1 MSEPR
6 LTFALMSA
14 MISGGEAELVEFEVC
29 CIKYKKGAKFLA
41 FRYRESYS
49 FMDFGGSIGAKGFR
63 TDRESGRSRV
73 REERAIENVLL

>member
-29 CIKYKKGAKFLA
+29 CIKYKKGAKFFWLSVTARATVLWILGAQLA
-41 FRYRESYS
+41 QRGFVP
-49 FMDFGGSIGAKGFR
+49 IAKVE
-63 TDRESGRSRV
+63 DRESERRGR
-73 REERAIENVLL
+73 